1 MKPICLTLAAALSVL
16 SAAGAQARPFVPAMS
31 CGQAAGLVAASGAA
45 VLSTSQ
51 TTYDRFVHDRRFC
64 SYGEYLDPAYVQ
76 TRDAS
81 ACFIGY
87 TCTSRDPYIRFGRSG
102 GF

>member
-1 MKPICLTLAAALSVL
+1 
-16 SAAGAQARPFVPAMS
+16 MS
-31 CGQAAGLVAASGAA
+31 CGQAAGIVASNGAA
-45 VLSTSQ
+45 VLSTSP

-64 SYGEYLDPAYVQ
+64 AYGEYIDPAYVQ

-87 TCTSRDPYIRFGRSG
+87 TCTSREPFPAFGRGG